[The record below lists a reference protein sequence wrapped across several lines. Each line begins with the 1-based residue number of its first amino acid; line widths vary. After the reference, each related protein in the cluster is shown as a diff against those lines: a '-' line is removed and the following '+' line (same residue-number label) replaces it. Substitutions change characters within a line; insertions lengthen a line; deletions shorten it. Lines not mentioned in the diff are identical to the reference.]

1 MLRVT
6 RRTVYNW
13 LRAGKLKGARAG
25 GTWRVDQNA
34 IPCLFHPPADRGR

>member
-13 LRAGKLKGARAG
+13 LRAGKLKGVRAG
-25 GTWRVDQNA
+25 GTWRVEPAA
-34 IPCLFHPPADRGR
+34 IVCLLHQPAGR